1 MTKPLRCML
10 IDDERLARVEM
21 TALLTEAGGCEV
33 VAACGGAAAAIPLIT
48 SLQPDLL
55 FLDINMPGTNGFELL
70 AKLDVCPP
78 VVFVTA
84 YDQYAIK
91 AFEVHALDYLMKPV
105 HPERLAATLALV
117 RSRITAHPTHLQQLF
132 LPSKDG
138 GGKFL
143 ALNDVHL
150 VRAYDHY
157 LRLYHSEGTEL
168 IHQSLSR
175 FEARLDPGT
184 FFRVNRSE
192 IVQLASIQQTSS
204 LSRGRYKL
212 TLLAGEVITVS
223 ESRGRVWRRRFNKS

>member
-1 MTKPLRCML
+1 ML

-21 TALLTEAGGCEV
+21 AALLDEAGGCEV
-33 VAACGGAAAAIPLIT
+33 VAACGSAAAAIPLIT

-105 HPERLAATLALV
+105 HPSRLAASLSLV
-117 RSRITAHPTHLQQLF
+117 RKRIQAHPTHLKQLF
-132 LPSKDG
+132 IPEKDG

-143 ALNDVHL
+143 ALNDVYL
-150 VRAYDHY
+150 IRAYDHY
-157 LRLYHSEGTEL
+157 LRLYHAKGTEL
-168 IHQSLSR
+168 ILQSLTR
-175 FEARLDPGT
+175 FEERLDPNS
-184 FFRVNRSE
+184 FFRINRSE
-192 IVQLASIQQTSS
+192 VVRLNAISRTAP

-212 TLLAGEVITVS
+212 TLPKGEEVTVS
-223 ESRGRVWRRRFNKS
+223 ESRGRVWRQRFNKG